1 MLLEQETQ
9 GLVILGF
16 IIIVIIV
23 AISILLLWNKTRN
36 RGLLWFLPQLVML
49 SLCLHFFLQLVNN
62 QVTVSPVMLSEENSL
77 MVGFIGIS
85 WALSMIFMTLGITVS
100 VKNKSTGG
108 ACDI

>member
-1 MLLEQETQ
+1 MLLEQETK

-36 RGLLWFLPQLVML
+36 RGLLWFLPQLMML
-49 SLCLHFFLQLVNN
+49 SLCLYFFLKLVNN

-77 MVGFIGIS
+77 MVGAIGIS
-85 WALSMIFMTLGITVS
+85 WALSMIFMVIGVTVS
-100 VKNKSTGG
+100 IKNKSK
-108 ACDI
+108 IY

>member
-1 MLLEQETQ
+1 MLLEQETK
-9 GLVILGF
+9 GLIIFGI

-36 RGLLWFLPQLVML
+36 KGLLWFLPQLVML
-49 SLCLHFFLQLVNN
+49 SLCLYFFLQLVNN

-85 WALSMIFMTLGITVS
+85 WALSMVFMTLGIIVS
-100 VKNKSTGG
+100 VKNKSKTY
-108 ACDI
+108 